1 MISRICTTKLN
12 IKYIDQTSLDLHIAS
27 IQDLSN
33 NTKELFSY
41 ENNE

>member
-1 MISRICTTKLN
+1 MISRICITKLN

-33 NTKELFSY
+33 NTKGLFSY
-41 ENNE
+41 EKNE